1 MLALFRRPL
10 TVKKGSAGTT
20 ADRLRPRR
28 RAPTFER
35 LESRFALAAFEIA
48 YVGDVGPDYTGPTK
62 VYIASGTNPITAEEW
77 ESYDPPDDYIK
88 NTTRN
93 VQFDTQTV
101 LTSPDSATGETY
113 IVTEPDGY
121 TWLFIAQ
128 TVSANWPFNPDDYS
142 TPYSSG
148 YEAAALTTTPPPGV
162 VKYSAN
168 TKNAVVTWDAK
179 DADGQ
184 PIERYFIRDAWGS
197 LFIMQTSGATEQAD
211 VRSNFFDAELPAGWQ
226 MSTGFLER
234 DLTTTPAYD
243 SAGFSQFNIFRTSS
257 DDAFQ
262 QISWSARGQSIAQ
275 QIPGMIIWGG
285 TTSNTILGRRG
296 QDNLIHGAQGDDR
309 IVALGISDQIE
320 GDDGFDTAIFR
331 GNRSRY
337 IVTRLA
343 ADGSLVEVRTRR
355 GGDQAR
361 VATLSNVEALQF
373 KDRVERTARLDRT
386 LWWKFLGYALPSAP
400 AEGRIAGPAAL
411 SSPFPSGRAAREPR
425 APGSR
430 TP

>member
-1 MLALFRRPL
+1 MLALFWRPL
-10 TVKKGSAGTT
+10 ALKKGSAGTT

-28 RAPTFER
+28 AAPTFER

-48 YVGDVGPDYTGPTK
+48 YVGNVGPDYTGPTK

-77 ESYDPPDDYIK
+77 ESYEPPDLYIK

-93 VQFDTQTV
+93 VQFNSQVV

-142 TPYSSG
+142 DDYASG
-148 YEAAALTTTPPPGV
+148 YEAAALTTTPPAGA

-168 TKNAVVTWDAK
+168 TKNANVTWLAK
-179 DADGQ
+179 DADGR

-197 LFIMQTSGATEQAD
+197 LFIMQTAGATNQDE
-211 VRSNFFDAELPAGWQ
+211 VRNNFFTAVLPAGWQ

-262 QISWSARGQSIAQ
+262 QITWGARGQSIAQ

-285 TTSNTILGRRG
+285 PTSNTILGRRG

-309 IVALGISDQIE
+309 IVALGISDRIE

-331 GNRSRY
+331 GNRSQY

-373 KDRVERTARLDRT
+373 RDRVERTARLDKT
-386 LWWKFLGYALPSAP
+386 LWWKFLGYALPSAL
-400 AEGRIAGPAAL
+400 ADGRIAGPAAL
-411 SSPFPSGRAAREPR
+411 SSPFLSWGAARDPR
-425 APGSR
+425 APRSR

>member
-10 TVKKGSAGTT
+10 TVKKGPAGTP

-28 RAPTFER
+28 GAPTLER

-48 YVGDVGPDYTGPTK
+48 YVGNVGLDYTGPTK

-77 ESYDPPDDYIK
+77 ESYVPPKDYIK

-93 VQFDTQTV
+93 VQFNSQVV

-113 IVTEPDGY
+113 IVTEPDKY

-128 TVSANWPFNPDDYS
+128 TVSANWPFNAEDYS
-142 TPYSSG
+142 TPYASG
-148 YEAAALTTTPPPGV
+148 YEAAARTTTPPAGA

-168 TKNAVVTWDAK
+168 TKNANVTWLAK
-179 DADGQ
+179 DADGK
-184 PIERYFIRDAWGS
+184 PIERYFIRDDWGS
-197 LFIMQTSGATEQAD
+197 VFIMQTSGATEQAD
-211 VRSNFFDAELPAGWQ
+211 VRSNFFTAELPAGWQ
-226 MSTGFLER
+226 MFAGFLES
-234 DLTTTPAYD
+234 DLQTTPAYD

-262 QISWSARGQSIAQ
+262 QISWSAQGQSIAQ
-275 QIPGMIIWGG
+275 QIPGMVIWGG

-296 QDNLIHGAQGDDR
+296 QDNLIHGAQGNDR
-309 IVALGISDQIE
+309 IVALGISDRIE

-331 GNRSRY
+331 GNRSQY

-361 VATLSNVEALQF
+361 VAMLSNVEAMQF

-386 LWWKFLGYALPSAP
+386 LLWKFLVYALPSAP
-400 AEGRIAGPAAL
+400 ADGRIAGPAAL
-411 SSPFPSGRAAREPR
+411 LSPFPSGRPARDPR
-425 APGSR
+425 APGPR